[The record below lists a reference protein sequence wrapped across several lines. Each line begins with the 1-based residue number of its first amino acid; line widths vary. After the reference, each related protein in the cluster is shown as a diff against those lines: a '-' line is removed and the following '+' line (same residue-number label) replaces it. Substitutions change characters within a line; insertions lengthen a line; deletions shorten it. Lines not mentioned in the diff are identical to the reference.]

1 MRVGASPIQTY
12 VNGSVQNQEQLRQ
25 EQIQKAANEQQKSQ
39 QSEQRT
45 TIDQD
50 VQISDAARRVA
61 QQREVVATD
70 KPAKSQR
77 NYQYYPSPSTEGL
90 SAPQQKALQTY
101 SNNQSLSRT
110 DNSGDFLGSVDV
122 FA

>member
-25 EQIQKAANEQQKSQ
+25 EQIQKAAQEQQKTREREQ
-39 QSEQRT
+39 QT

-61 QQREVVATD
+61 QQREVVATE
-70 KPAKSQR
+70 KSSKSER
-77 NYQYYPSPSTEGL
+77 NYQYYPSPSQEGL
-90 SAPQQKALQTY
+90 SASQQKALQTY
-101 SNNQSLSRT
+101 SKNQDLSRT